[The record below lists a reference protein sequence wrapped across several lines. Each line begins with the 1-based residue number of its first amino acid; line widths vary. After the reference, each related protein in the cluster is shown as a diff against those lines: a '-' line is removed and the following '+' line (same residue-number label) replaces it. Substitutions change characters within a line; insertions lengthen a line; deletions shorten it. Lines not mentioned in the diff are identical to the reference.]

1 MEIKH
6 NKLDTIAE
14 VFCMILLIV
23 TTLYTIYMYIQLPE
37 KIPIHYNAAG
47 VIDRYGNKL
56 EIFILLIV
64 TWVMYIGLSL
74 VTRVPQ
80 FWNTGVSV
88 TAENKDRV
96 YRILKNMLKIIKME
110 IIVIFCYLIYNT
122 TTLYNLPKWFVPV
135 FLVLLFSTMLI
146 SFIVLIKKQNNINV
160 FDYRYLEITD
170 VISFNN
176 DKLDIE

>member
-23 TTLYTIYMYIQLPE
+23 TTLYTIYMYIQLHE

-146 SFIVLIKKQNNINV
+146 SFIVLIKKA
-160 FDYRYLEITD
+160 
-170 VISFNN
+170 
-176 DKLDIE
+176 K

>member
-14 VFCMILLIV
+14 IFCMILLIV

-146 SFIVLIKKQNNINV
+146 SFIVLIKKA
-160 FDYRYLEITD
+160 
-170 VISFNN
+170 
-176 DKLDIE
+176 K

>member
-47 VIDRYGNKL
+47 VVDRYGNKL

-122 TTLYNLPKWFVPV
+122 TTLYDLPKWFVPV

-146 SFIVLIKKQNNINV
+146 SFIVLIKKA
-160 FDYRYLEITD
+160 
-170 VISFNN
+170 
-176 DKLDIE
+176 K

>member
-37 KIPIHYNAAG
+37 KIPIHYDVAG
-47 VIDRYGNKL
+47 VIDRYGNKT
-56 EIFILLIV
+56 EIFILLII
-64 TWVMYIGLSL
+64 TWFMYIGLSL

-122 TTLYNLPKWFVPV
+122 TTLYNLPKWFVSV

-146 SFIVLIKKQNNINV
+146 SFVILIKKA
-160 FDYRYLEITD
+160 
-170 VISFNN
+170 
-176 DKLDIE
+176 K

>member
-74 VTRVPQ
+74 VTRVTQ

-122 TTLYNLPKWFVPV
+122 TTLYDLPKWFVPV

-146 SFIVLIKKQNNINV
+146 SFIVLIKKA
-160 FDYRYLEITD
+160 
-170 VISFNN
+170 
-176 DKLDIE
+176 K

>member
-160 FDYRYLEITD
+160 FDYRYLEITGCNLFL
-170 VISFNN
+170 IMIN
-176 DKLDIE
+176 LT

>member
-6 NKLDTIAE
+6 NKLDIIAE
-14 VFCMILLIV
+14 IFCMFLLIV

-74 VTRVPQ
+74 LTRVPQ

-110 IIVIFCYLIYNT
+110 IIVIFCYLIYNRP
-122 TTLYNLPKWFVPV
+122 TLYKLPKWFVPV
-135 FLVLLFSTMLI
+135 FIVLLFSTMLI
-146 SFIVLIKKQNNINV
+146 SFIVLIKKA
-160 FDYRYLEITD
+160 
-170 VISFNN
+170 
-176 DKLDIE
+176 K

>member
-122 TTLYNLPKWFVPV
+122 TTLYLS
-135 FLVLLFSTMLI
+135 LIHIFSFQLKCYQWGQ
-146 SFIVLIKKQNNINV
+146 S
-160 FDYRYLEITD
+160 
-170 VISFNN
+170 
-176 DKLDIE
+176 

>member
-37 KIPIHYNAAG
+37 KIPIHYNVAG

-146 SFIVLIKKQNNINV
+146 SFIVLIKKA
-160 FDYRYLEITD
+160 
-170 VISFNN
+170 
-176 DKLDIE
+176 K

>member
-122 TTLYNLPKWFVPV
+122 TTLYNLQKWFVPV

-146 SFIVLIKKQNNINV
+146 SFIVLIKKA
-160 FDYRYLEITD
+160 
-170 VISFNN
+170 
-176 DKLDIE
+176 K

>member
-6 NKLDTIAE
+6 NKLDTITE

-146 SFIVLIKKQNNINV
+146 SFIVLIKKA
-160 FDYRYLEITD
+160 
-170 VISFNN
+170 
-176 DKLDIE
+176 K

>member
-74 VTRVPQ
+74 VTRVQQ

-122 TTLYNLPKWFVPV
+122 TTLYDLPKWFVPV

-146 SFIVLIKKQNNINV
+146 SFIVLIKKA
-160 FDYRYLEITD
+160 
-170 VISFNN
+170 
-176 DKLDIE
+176 K

>member
-135 FLVLLFSTMLI
+135 FLVLSFSTMLI
-146 SFIVLIKKQNNINV
+146 SFIVLIKKA
-160 FDYRYLEITD
+160 
-170 VISFNN
+170 
-176 DKLDIE
+176 K

>member
-1 MEIKH
+1 
-6 NKLDTIAE
+6 
-14 VFCMILLIV
+14 
-23 TTLYTIYMYIQLPE
+23 
-37 KIPIHYNAAG
+37 
-47 VIDRYGNKL
+47 
-56 EIFILLIV
+56 
-64 TWVMYIGLSL
+64 MYIGLSL

-122 TTLYNLPKWFVPV
+122 TTLYNLPKWFVSV

-146 SFIVLIKKQNNINV
+146 SFIVLIKKA
-160 FDYRYLEITD
+160 
-170 VISFNN
+170 
-176 DKLDIE
+176 K

>member
-96 YRILKNMLKIIKME
+96 YRILKNMLKIIK
-110 IIVIFCYLIYNT
+110 IISMYLI
-122 TTLYNLPKWFVPV
+122 
-135 FLVLLFSTMLI
+135 I
-146 SFIVLIKKQNNINV
+146 GI
-160 FDYRYLEITD
+160 
-170 VISFNN
+170 
-176 DKLDIE
+176 

>member
-122 TTLYNLPKWFVPV
+122 TTLYDLPKWFV
-135 FLVLLFSTMLI
+135 
-146 SFIVLIKKQNNINV
+146 QQC
-160 FDYRYLEITD
+160 
-170 VISFNN
+170 
-176 DKLDIE
+176 

>member
-96 YRILKNMLKIIKME
+96 YRILKNMLKIINIE
-110 IIVIFCYLIYNT
+110 INVIFCYLIYNT
-122 TTLYNLPKWFVPV
+122 TTLYDLPKWFVPV

-146 SFIVLIKKQNNINV
+146 SFIVLIKKA
-160 FDYRYLEITD
+160 
-170 VISFNN
+170 
-176 DKLDIE
+176 K

>member
-37 KIPIHYNAAG
+37 KIPIHYNAVG

-110 IIVIFCYLIYNT
+110 IIVIFCYLIYNR

-146 SFIVLIKKQNNINV
+146 SFIVLIKKA
-160 FDYRYLEITD
+160 
-170 VISFNN
+170 
-176 DKLDIE
+176 K

>member
-110 IIVIFCYLIYNT
+110 IIVVFCYLIYNT

-146 SFIVLIKKQNNINV
+146 SFIVLIKKA
-160 FDYRYLEITD
+160 
-170 VISFNN
+170 
-176 DKLDIE
+176 K

>member
-122 TTLYNLPKWFVPV
+122 TTLYDLPKWFVPV

-146 SFIVLIKKQNNINV
+146 SFIVLIKK
-160 FDYRYLEITD
+160 E
-170 VISFNN
+170 
-176 DKLDIE
+176 K

>member
-37 KIPIHYNAAG
+37 KIPIHYSAAG

-122 TTLYNLPKWFVPV
+122 TTLYDLPKWFVPV

-146 SFIVLIKKQNNINV
+146 SFIVLIKKA
-160 FDYRYLEITD
+160 
-170 VISFNN
+170 
-176 DKLDIE
+176 K